1 MLLKIIAF
9 IAAAIPLILF
19 LRSVFGRRQTRLGAA
34 MREFKQQIDLAIWIF
49 LGLVGCVVAFAAGK
63 LAWTW
68 WTAL

>member
-1 MLLKIIAF
+1 MLLKLIALA
-9 IAAAIPLILF
+9 AAAIPLILF
-19 LRSVFGRRQTRLGAA
+19 VRAMLLRRPTRFGAA
-34 MREFKQQIDLAIWIF
+34 MGEFKKQVDFAIWIF